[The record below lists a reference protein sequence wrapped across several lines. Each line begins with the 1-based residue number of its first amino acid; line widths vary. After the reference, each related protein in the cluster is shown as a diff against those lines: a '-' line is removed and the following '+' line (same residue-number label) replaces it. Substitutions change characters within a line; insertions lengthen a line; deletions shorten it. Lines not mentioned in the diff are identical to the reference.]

1 MSLSASPEVLD
12 LCKQVVETAQPVIEA
27 VTSVQATNSQILTYV
42 FYGFIAGFIWN
53 AILTV
58 IFKLVADWLDA
69 RKVATHD

>member
-1 MSLSASPEVLD
+1 MISASPEDLD
-12 LCKQVVETAQPVIEA
+12 LCKQVVQTAQPVIEA
-27 VTSVQATNSQILTYV
+27 VTSVQVTNSQILTYV